1 MSPTNIEANLEQ
13 IHTEV
18 FDRVDNLAI
27 VVNDQGVIQRINRGG
42 AKILGVPDGAYL
54 GQPLRSLLNADPPTA
69 VNEEDVIEYHL
80 KLDTADGRWLRGRW
94 TEVGGPD
101 EGSGLRLFVGQDFT
115 REYNLQRDLIRSA
128 ALAELG
134 LMAAEVAHEVNNPAT
149 YLMTNLAILRDDM
162 GTGEVDTEGAIELIE
177 ECLDGITRITDV
189 VKRMRSLASS
199 GGEEISDSLID
210 LSTVVRDACRIA
222 GLRVKYKAEVHIHDE
237 ETVQVRG
244 SPKRLGQVVL
254 NLVVNAADALTGQ
267 SSPMPR
273 IDVSVCCTDGWAEVV
288 VRDNGPG
295 VPMEK
300 REDIFQAFFTSKLE
314 HGGTGLGLAVSRT
327 IATEHGGRLYLDS
340 REGGGACFILRLP
353 LP

>member
-1 MSPTNIEANLEQ
+1 MANESKTEDLSQ
-13 IHTEV
+13 IHAAVVDCVTEMV
-18 FDRVDNLAI
+18 ISVDE
-27 VVNDQGVIQRINRGG
+27 QGKMVLMNRGASG
-42 AKILGVPDGAYL
+42 VLGVPDGSYL
-54 GQPLRSLLNADPPTA
+54 GQPFRALLDVEPPERVT
-69 VNEEDVIEYHL
+69 VNEMVEYQL
-80 KLDTADGRWLRGRW
+80 EIRDGGERRIRGQW
-94 TEVGGPD
+94 MEVSSPD
-101 EGSGLRLFVGQDFT
+101 QTYRVFVGQDFT
-115 REYNLQRDLIRSA
+115 REYNLQRDLVRSA

-149 YLMTNLAILRDDM
+149 YLMTNLSILRDDF
-162 GTGEVDTEGAIELIE
+162 GGGEIDPESATELIE

-199 GGEEISDSLID
+199 GGEAIGDELVD

-222 GLRVKYKAEVHIHDE
+222 GLRVKYKAELHIHDD

-267 SSPMPR
+267 SDPMPR
-273 IDVSVCCTDGWAEVV
+273 IDVLVGRKEEGAEVI

-295 VPMEK
+295 VPADK
-300 REDIFQAFFTSKLE
+300 RERIFQAFVSSKVD

-327 IATEHGGRLYLDS
+327 IAEEHGGRLFLDD

>member
-1 MSPTNIEANLEQ
+1 MSPTNIDASLEK
-13 IHTEV
+13 IYTEV
-18 FDRVDNLAI
+18 FDRVDNLAV
-27 VVNDQGVIQRINRGG
+27 VVNQQGTIQRINRGG
-42 AKILGVPDGAYL
+42 ARILGVPDGAYL
-54 GQPLRSLLNADPPTA
+54 GQPLRSLLHADPPDV
-69 VNEEDVIEYHL
+69 VNEEQLIEYHL
-80 KLDTADGRWLRGRW
+80 KSEISEDRWLRGHW
-94 TEVGGPD
+94 VEVSD
-101 EGSGLRLFVGQDFT
+101 GLRLFVGQDFT

-162 GTGEVDTEGAIELIE
+162 GSGEVDAEGAIELIE

-199 GGEEISDSLID
+199 GGEEISDRLID

-222 GLRVKYKAEVHIHDE
+222 GLRVKYKAEVHIHDQ

-267 SSPMPR
+267 ASPMPR
-273 IDVSVCCTDGWAEVV
+273 IDVSVSQNDEWAEVV

-295 VPMEK
+295 VPEEK

-327 IATEHGGRLYLDS
+327 IATEHGGRLFLDCKD
-340 REGGGACFILRLP
+340 GGGARFVLRLP